1 MSLALLPT
9 ELLSMIAFSAC
20 TDGGP
25 TGCSLALVSKHIR
38 DVSRPARFYSVS
50 LASSP
55 EQIECF
61 IGCFK
66 AERARVAECLLR
78 VRHLFLSL
86 FGQANVFDPLRMDAI
101 FNAQNDTERYRHILE
116 MMNQFGDDQ
125 DELSERYAPLVA
137 TLLELVSPDIQTFVL
152 LQSKFRK
159 LPTSIFRF
167 PQLRELTL
175 LGGDPK
181 FARFRDVPA
190 DQDPL
195 YPSLKRLHHIFVLML
210 LEHDDV
216 DFVPWAHHAPNV
228 THLKVSRL
236 SARPD
241 VTLDTLLRAF
251 SRVAEEDVLFP
262 HLKQV
267 LIQPEAEPEEDDIAA
282 TVTIAAY
289 RQYIQWLRQSVKE
302 TRVDTVLL
310 SDWDDNVVGNLQQFH
325 DHNTETALRDWLAR
339 IEGGEGCWALGT
351 PAAEEHESGVATG
364 LQEPL
369 GLSDDESS
377 TPEPL
382 SNP

>member
-1 MSLALLPT
+1 MERFLA
-9 ELLSMIAFSAC
+9 
-20 TDGGP
+20 
-25 TGCSLALVSKHIR
+25 
-38 DVSRPARFYSVS
+38 
-50 LASSP
+50 
-55 EQIECF
+55 
-61 IGCFK
+61 CFK
-66 AERARVAECLLR
+66 AERARVAESPLR

-86 FGQANVFDPLRMDAI
+86 LGQANIFNPSRMDAI
-101 FNAQNDTERYRHILE
+101 LNAQNDTERYRRIIEL
-116 MMNQFGDDQ
+116 MTQFGDDQ
-125 DELSERYAPLVA
+125 DELSERYAPLVPA
-137 TLLELVSPDIQTFVL
+137 LLELVSPDLRTFVL

-159 LPTSIFRF
+159 LPKSLFCF
-167 PQLRELTL
+167 PQLKELTL

-181 FARFRDVPA
+181 FARFTDVPA
-190 DQDPL
+190 DHDPL

-210 LEHDDV
+210 LDHDDV
-216 DFVPWAHHAPNV
+216 DFVPWARHAPNV

-241 VTLDTLLRAF
+241 VTLDTLLRAY

-325 DHNTETALRDWLAR
+325 DFNTETALRDWLAR

-351 PAAEEHESGVATG
+351 PAAEDHESGVATG

-369 GLSDDESS
+369 ELSDDEPPTS
-377 TPEPL
+377 EPF